1 MKQAESL
8 KTIVYNAVLKG
19 IIQDE
24 YKPGEILNEKQLVEK
39 YEVSKSPV
47 REALLSLCNEGVLR
61 NIPRYGYEVVRLTKE
76 DISNILRFRLILE
89 SGCLQESY
97 LRIGPV
103 QLKRLEELNCLCCDQ
118 QSGDDMWTHWKHN
131 QDFHMQLIS
140 YANNPYASQQLSR
153 SMDILNRAYAQFY
166 WDKWNNSIISADM
179 KSHRKLLDALKSQD
193 LDQAVRYL
201 ALDLE
206 DFGY

>member
-1 MKQAESL
+1 
-8 KTIVYNAVLKG
+8 
-19 IIQDE
+19 
-24 YKPGEILNEKQLVEK
+24 
-39 YEVSKSPV
+39 
-47 REALLSLCNEGVLR
+47 
-61 NIPRYGYEVVRLTKE
+61 
-76 DISNILRFRLILE
+76 
-89 SGCLQESY
+89 
-97 LRIGPV
+97 
-103 QLKRLEELNCLCCDQ
+103 
-118 QSGDDMWTHWKHN
+118 
-131 QDFHMQLIS
+131 MQLIS